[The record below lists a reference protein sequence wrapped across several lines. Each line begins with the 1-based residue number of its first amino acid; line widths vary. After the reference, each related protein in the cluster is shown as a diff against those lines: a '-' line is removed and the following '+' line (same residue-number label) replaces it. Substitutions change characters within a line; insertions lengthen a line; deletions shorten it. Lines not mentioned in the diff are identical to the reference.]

1 MKFDTLADSLLNEMD
16 VERLAKQD
24 SREVYDDNMKDLE
37 DERDIFEILGDF
49 RLNKPELFDKFVQRL
64 DDKLFV
70 KMIKDMRG
78 VSL

>member
-1 MKFDTLADSLLNEMD
+1 MKFDSLANSLLNEMD

-24 SREVYDDNMKDLE
+24 SREVYNDNMKDLE

-64 DDKLFV
+64 DDKLFL
-70 KMIKDMRG
+70 KMIKDMKG

>member
-24 SREVYDDNMKDLE
+24 PREVYDDNMKDLE

>member
-1 MKFDTLADSLLNEMD
+1 MKFDSLANSLLNEMD
-16 VERLAKQD
+16 VERLDKQD
-24 SREVYDDNMKDLE
+24 PREVYDDNMKDLE

-64 DDKLFV
+64 DDKGFL

>member
-1 MKFDTLADSLLNEMD
+1 MKFNTLADSLLKEMD

-24 SREVYDDNMKDLE
+24 PREVYNDNMNELE

>member
-1 MKFDTLADSLLNEMD
+1 MKFDSLANSLLNEMD
-16 VERLAKQD
+16 VEKLAKQD
-24 SREVYDDNMKDLE
+24 PREVYDDNMKELE

>member
-24 SREVYDDNMKDLE
+24 PREVYNDNMKDLE

>member
-24 SREVYDDNMKDLE
+24 PREVYNDNMKELE